1 MGPQHLRHQGVG
13 LQGVQGV
20 LQGIGQVLNAAGCP
34 FIGVHLKDVLCDLL
48 RRGELSLHAVQ
59 AGGQADGQR
68 QIGVAG
74 GVGVSQLHPGDSDQG
89 RAVGGGPGGV
99 AGGLIAGNQTLV
111 GVDQGIGD
119 GGHALHMGQ
128 QAGDEVI
135 GVL

>member
-1 MGPQHLRHQGVG
+1 M
-13 LQGVQGV
+13 

-34 FIGVHLKDVLCDLL
+34 FIGVHLKDVLRDFL

-74 GVGVSQLHPGDSDQG
+74 GVGVSQLHPGGLSPGGGDSDQG